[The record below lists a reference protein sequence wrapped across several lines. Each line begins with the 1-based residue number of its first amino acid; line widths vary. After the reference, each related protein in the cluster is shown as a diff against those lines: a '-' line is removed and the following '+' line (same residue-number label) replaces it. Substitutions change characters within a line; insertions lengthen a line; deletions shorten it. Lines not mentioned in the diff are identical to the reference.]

1 MLSAGAVTQ
10 NVMMKGQIKEMR
22 LVARLLWGGN
32 RESLEKKASME
43 MTAAVGVVQSGR
55 QPCSY
60 SCS

>member
-22 LVARLLWGGN
+22 LVARLLQGGN
-32 RESLEKKASME
+32 RESLEKKAGME
-43 MTAAVGVVQSGR
+43 MTAAVSVVQSGR

>member
-1 MLSAGAVTQ
+1 MLSVGAVTQ

-22 LVARLLWGGN
+22 LVARLLQGGN
-32 RESLEKKASME
+32 RESLEKKTSME
-43 MTAAVGVVQSGR
+43 MTAAMSVVQSGR

>member
-1 MLSAGAVTQ
+1 MLPASATTQ
-10 NVMMKGQIKEMR
+10 NVMMKGQIKEMG
-22 LVARLLWGGN
+22 LVAWLLWGGD

-43 MTAAVGVVQSGR
+43 VTAAVSVVQSGR